1 MFMLVTRYVFT
12 KFTHEQVREQ
22 QCCSRA
28 LAVTKNDACA
38 ACEFLTKI
46 SGQLTGV
53 MYTCVKLKLSCTIVK
68 IFNIRNTYL
77 FCNTIYSRFVL
88 RW

>member
-22 QCCSRA
+22 QCYARA
-28 LAVTKNDACA
+28 LAVTKNDVCA

-46 SGQLTGV
+46 REQLTGV
-53 MYTCVKLKLSCTIVK
+53 MHTCVKLKLSCTVVK
-68 IFNIRNTYL
+68 IFNIRNAYL
-77 FCNTIYSRFVL
+77 FCNTIYLWFVL
-88 RW
+88 